1 MSDEMP
7 FGRDMGGLPIEPQP
21 EIPAYLHYI
30 EIGRNHVHDFH
41 RLARTIAPPTDVYDC
56 ACGDRRRYY
65 RDAFGPEALLPEV
78 KGSSAITSLDWS
90 WIERRGNHTLAMSE
104 GRPY

>member
-1 MSDEMP
+1 MIP
-7 FGRDMGGLPIEPQP
+7 FGRDMGGLPMEPVEEP
-21 EIPAYLHYI
+21 VPHLHYT
-30 EIGRNHVHDFH
+30 ETGYQHLHDFH

-56 ACGDRRRYY
+56 ACGERRTYI
-65 RDAFGPEALLPEV
+65 RDTFGPATLLPEPPGASV
-78 KGSSAITSLDWS
+78 HKALSWS